1 MKEAKL
7 TVGSLI
13 HQNSLAFQ
21 IPKVTFR
28 VPKQQVKSGKIQ
40 LLQNQTTLNI
50 QPVKGQLLLDAAL
63 QQGQNL
69 NYKCRK
75 GTCGVCAVQVLEGAS
90 FLNSTNQKEQKKL
103 KTAIDD
109 SYRLACQAIIK
120 Q

>member
-13 HQNSLAFQ
+13 PKNSVAFQ
-21 IPKVTFR
+21 IPKVTFH
-28 VPKQQVKSGKIQ
+28 VPKQQRKSEKIQ
-40 LLQNQTTLNI
+40 LLQNHATLNI
-50 QPVKGQLLLDAAL
+50 QPIKGQLLLDAAL

-75 GTCGVCAVQVLEGAS
+75 GTCGVCTVQVLEGAS
-90 FLNSTNQKEQKKL
+90 FLCPTNQKEQKKL
-103 KTAIDD
+103 QTAIND